1 MPDPTEAQAESANT
15 VSALDVYGRAVLELP
30 SATSE
35 MAKEAWERPS
45 TSLAHAGK
53 TIGLS
58 AGIGSAMGYFLPA
71 KGPAAWAVGAVLTV
85 PLLYQGYKSLTNAA
99 DEAQKPGADVDA
111 VAHTLARHTVGGTT
125 DLILN
130 LAGGIAGTE
139 TGYAMKESPKAISRL
154 GQNTQKSIVE
164 TENKFLSGIVNNKY
178 VRGITE
184 GGHNPNLPGGKI
196 NTLEGAEGAGTV
208 AGISRFDTPTIL
220 PEHTS
225 WFKRPFSS
233 ILQRVREY
241 DNRDVIPG
249 KGMTAGIAKVED
261 DYVLAQGSLH
271 LHTKQSDGMGTVTS
285 ISAKAKE
292 QGQNVV
298 LITDH
303 NHLAARDGVKP
314 GDPRIP
320 EQDGPILAEAPQWY
334 REQFKEADRATVNGE
349 HVVLIGTEM
358 GTIGKVGNP
367 KSGGKNHYLMV
378 EMPTFFEAIRRP
390 RTLWEQATMPV
401 RRALGIKEPPQ
412 VITPDVI
419 KYPDGNMKGV
429 IDYIETNGL
438 KDSTGK
444 DPIFIAAHPRWAED
458 HSPNLPSGTKGAD
471 YGRFSFKTKEE
482 WVRRAG
488 KYFSGIEVIKGGAMR
503 RTPVEEIGAKDADM
517 TSLRGFI
524 NDGFHMSPTVGRDAH
539 FGDPGLVPAET
550 GIWVSSIDKAGVLEG
565 LRSRR
570 TFATTHMDRLNGR
583 VVANDRYQMGQI
595 VDQAVTNEL
604 SLTTKISGKIEPE
617 AGYTLKLWG
626 DQKIGDRTLAEVMQE
641 VKLTGEELSSRGNQ
655 FTFDKVTHNIGKKG
669 GAYFVEVTRKDP
681 TTSHVDHMY
690 MAPFWIEPLSGG
702 GRHSLYM
709 RFLAGQ
715 APTMFFPSG
724 S

>member
-196 NTLEGAEGAGTV
+196 NTLEGAEGAGAV

-604 SLTTKISGKIEPE
+604 SLTTKIGGKIEPE

>member
-1 MPDPTEAQAESANT
+1 MAAPEEAQSKTEKS
-15 VSALDVYGRAVLELP
+15 VSAIDVYGKAVQELP
-30 SATSE
+30 AATVE
-35 MAKEAWERPS
+35 LAKEAWADPV
-45 TSLAHAGK
+45 A
-53 TIGLS
+53 TIGHATRTVIMS
-58 AGIGSAMGYFLPA
+58 AGIGTAMGYFLPA
-71 KGPAAWAVGAVLTV
+71 KGPAAWAVGAVLTA
-85 PLLYQGYKSLTNAA
+85 PMLYHGYKTLDHAVE
-99 DEAQKPGADVDA
+99 EAQKPGADIDA
-111 VAHTLARHTVGGTT
+111 VAHTLARQTVSGST
-125 DLILN
+125 DLVLN
-130 LAGGIAGTE
+130 LAGGLAGTE
-139 TGYAMKESPKAISRL
+139 AGYAMKETPGAIGFL
-154 GQNTQKSIVE
+154 GQRTQKGILES
-164 TENKFLSGIVNNKY
+164 ENKFLSAIANNKY
-178 VRGITE
+178 VRGVTE
-184 GGHNPNLPGGKI
+184 SGPNPKLPVGRIQNLDGV
-196 NTLEGAEGAGTV
+196 EGAV
-208 AGISRFDTPTIL
+208 AGVSRFDSQTVL

-225 WFKRPFSS
+225 WIKRPFAS
-233 ILQRVREY
+233 ILQRVREF
-241 DNRDVIPG
+241 DNRDVMQG
-249 KGMTAGIAKVED
+249 NRMTAGIARVED
-261 DYVLAQGSLH
+261 DYLLAQGSLH
-271 LHTKQSDGMGTVTS
+271 LHTKQSDGMGTVSS

-334 REQFKEADRATVNGE
+334 AEQFKEAAKATVNGE

-390 RTLWEQATMPV
+390 RTLWEQATSPV
-401 RRALGIKEPPQ
+401 RRALGMKEPPA
-412 VITPDVI
+412 VVTPDVI

-429 IDYIETNGL
+429 IDYIETYGL
-438 KDSTGK
+438 KDSMGK
-444 DPIFIAAHPRWAED
+444 DPVFIAAHPRWAED
-458 HSPNLPSGTKGAD
+458 HSPSLPTGTKGAD

-482 WVRRAG
+482 WVQRAG

-539 FGDPGLVPAET
+539 FGDPGLIPAET
-550 GIWVSSIDKAGVLEG
+550 GIWVNSIDKAGVLEG
-565 LRSRR
+565 LRARR
-570 TFATTHMDRLNGR
+570 TFATTHMERLNGR

-595 VDQAVTNEL
+595 LDQAVTNEL
-604 SLTTKISGKIEPE
+604 SLTTKIGGQIKPD
-617 AGYTLKLWG
+617 ADYTVKLWG
-626 DQKIGDRTLAEVMQE
+626 DQRIGDRTLAEVMQE
-641 VKLTGEELSSRGNQ
+641 VKLTGEQLSGNGNQ
-655 FTFDKVTHNIGKKG
+655 VTFDAVKHNVGKSG
-669 GAYFVEVTRKDP
+669 SAYFVEVTRKDP
-681 TTSHVDHMY
+681 VTSHVDHMY

-715 APTMFFPSG
+715 SPAIFAPSG

>member
-15 VSALDVYGRAVLELP
+15 VSALDVYGKAVLDMP

-35 MAKEAWERPS
+35 LAKEAWEHPAS
-45 TSLAHAGK
+45 SLAHAGK

-111 VAHTLARHTVGGTT
+111 VAHTLARHTVSGTT
-125 DLILN
+125 ELILN

-164 TENKFLSGIVNNKY
+164 TENKFLSSIVNNKY

-184 GGHNPNLPGGKI
+184 GGHNPNLPVGKI

-334 REQFKEADRATVNGE
+334 REQFKEAARATVNGE

-390 RTLWEQATMPV
+390 RTLWEQATLPV

-550 GIWVSSIDKAGVLEG
+550 GIWVNSIDKTGVLEG

-583 VVANDRYQMGQI
+583 VIANDRYQMGQI

-604 SLTTKISGKIEPE
+604 SLTTRIGGKIEPE
-617 AGYTLKLWG
+617 ADYTIKLWG

-715 APTMFFPSG
+715 APNMFFPSG

>member
-1 MPDPTEAQAESANT
+1 MPEPTEAQAQSENT
-15 VSALDVYGRAVLELP
+15 VSAMEVYGKAVKELP

-35 MAKEAWERPS
+35 LAQEAWERPA
-45 TSLAHAGK
+45 TSIAHAGK
-53 TIGLS
+53 TFTMS
-58 AGIGSAMGYFLPA
+58 AGIGTAMGYFLPA

-85 PLLYQGYKSLTNAA
+85 PLIYQGYKSMTNAV

-111 VAHTLARHTVGGTT
+111 VAHTLARHTVSGTS

-139 TGYAMKESPKAISRL
+139 VGYAMKESPKAISRL
-154 GQNTQKSIVE
+154 GQTTQKGIVE
-164 TENKFLSGIVNNKY
+164 TENKFLSSIVNNKY
-178 VRGITE
+178 VQGVTE
-184 GGHNPNLPGGKI
+184 SGPNPKLPIGKI
-196 NTLEGAEGAGTV
+196 HTLDGQQGTV
-208 AGISRFDTPTIL
+208 AGVSRFDSPTVL

-225 WFKRPFSS
+225 WLKRPFTS

-241 DNRDVIPG
+241 DNRDVITG
-249 KGMTAGIAKVED
+249 NRMTAGIAKVED

-271 LHTKQSDGMGTVTS
+271 LHTKQSDGMGTVSS

-320 EQDGPILAEAPQWY
+320 EQQGPILAEAPQWY
-334 REQFKEADRATVNGE
+334 AEQFKEAARATVNGK

-367 KSGGKNHYLMV
+367 KSGGKNHFLMV
-378 EMPTFFEAIRRP
+378 EMPTFFEAVRRP
-390 RTLWEQATMPV
+390 KTLWEQATSPV
-401 RRALGIKEPPQ
+401 RRALGLKEPPEM
-412 VITPDVI
+412 VTPDVI

-429 IDYIETNGL
+429 VDYIETNGL
-438 KDSTGK
+438 KDSLGK
-444 DPIFIAAHPRWAED
+444 DPIFIAAHPRWSQD
-458 HSPNLPSGTKGAD
+458 HSPSLPSGTKGAD
-471 YGRFSFKTKEE
+471 YGRYSFKTKEE

-488 KYFSGIEVIKGGAMR
+488 KYFSNIEIIKGGAMR
-503 RTPVEEIGAKDADM
+503 RTPAEEIGAKDADL

-524 NDGFHMSPTVGRDAH
+524 NDGFHMSPVVGRDAH

-550 GIWVSSIDKAGVLEG
+550 GIWVSNIDKAGVLEG

-570 TFATTHMDRLNGR
+570 TFATTHMERLNGR

-604 SLTTKISGKIEPE
+604 SLTTKIGGKIEPD
-617 AGYTLKLWG
+617 AKYTLKLWG
-626 DQKIGDRTLAEVMQE
+626 DQKVGDRTLAEVMQE
-641 VKLTGEELSSRGNQ
+641 VKLTGEELSGMGNQ
-655 FTFDKVTHNIGKKG
+655 VKFDTVTHNIGKKG

-681 TTSHVDHMY
+681 TSAHVDHMY

-715 APTMFFPSG
+715 TPAMFIPTG

>member
-1 MPDPTEAQAESANT
+1 MPDPAEAQAKSADS
-15 VSALDVYGRAVLELP
+15 VSAMDVYGKAVMELP

-53 TIGLS
+53 TFAMS

-164 TENKFLSGIVNNKY
+164 TENKFLSGIINNKY
-178 VRGITE
+178 VRGVTE
-184 GGHNPNLPGGKI
+184 GGHNPNLPIGKI
-196 NTLEGAEGAGTV
+196 NTLEGANTV

-334 REQFKEADRATVNGE
+334 REQFKEAARATVEGE

-401 RRALGIKEPPQ
+401 RRALGLKEPPQ

-570 TFATTHMDRLNGR
+570 TFATTHMDRLNGK

-604 SLTTKISGKIEPE
+604 SLTTKIGGKIEPE
-617 AGYTLKLWG
+617 ANYTLKLWG

-681 TTSHVDHMY
+681 ITSHVDHMY